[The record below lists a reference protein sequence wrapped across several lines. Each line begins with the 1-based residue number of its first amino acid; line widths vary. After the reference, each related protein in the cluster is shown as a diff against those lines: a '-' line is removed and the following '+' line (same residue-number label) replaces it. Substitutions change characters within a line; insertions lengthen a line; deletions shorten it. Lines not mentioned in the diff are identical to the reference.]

1 MPPPS
6 ILGFGLGFALLALIQ
21 VESATSGGSSVQD
34 LNGQIPIIVDTD
46 MGTDDWLALSYVVS
60 STKANL
66 LGVTIVGNGL
76 APCNEGVRNA
86 RYLLGLSHEKAD
98 RPVGCGSTW
107 PMDGYA
113 SYPRM
118 WRRNAAD
125 MMGETALSPQHE
137 ASFVDGP
144 TLLADLLANSPEP
157 VLILAIGSMT
167 NIATVLKLSPNL
179 KKKIKA
185 VVSMGGAVHVNG
197 NLRVPGF
204 TDTVRNTKAEWNY
217 YIDPVAAKIVFESG
231 VPIKLVPLDATN
243 KVPLREV
250 FILRTEQLRKTA
262 LGAFVNRIFTW
273 ISQSESNGEYYHW
286 DPLTAVLS
294 LNPDL
299 CSKVERL
306 GLAVITDAGSDTGV
320 SSGQPMILF
329 PYSSF
334 EGERRKPLSDTAAGA
349 TVVSLTGTTVDV
361 CLRAEAAVY
370 EDNFLTTLGAEL
382 VTPGQSQ

>member
-1 MPPPS
+1 MLMPLPG
-6 ILGFGLGFALLALIQ
+6 ILSVVLGFALLALLQ
-21 VESATSGGSSVQD
+21 VESATSGGSSVQGLD
-34 LNGQIPIIVDTD
+34 GQIPIIVDTD
-46 MGTDDWLALSYVVS
+46 MGTDDWMALSYVVG

-86 RYLLGLSHEKAD
+86 RYLLGLSPEDAD

-113 SYPRM
+113 SYPQL

-125 MMGETALSPQHE
+125 IMGETALSPQHE
-137 ASFVDGP
+137 ESYVDGP

-167 NIATVLKLSPNL
+167 NIATVLKLSPHL
-179 KKKIKA
+179 KKKVKV
-185 VVSMGGAVHVNG
+185 VVSMGGAVHAEG

-204 TDTVRNTKAEWNY
+204 TDTLRNTKAEWNY

-231 VPIKLVPLDATN
+231 IPIKLVPLDATN
-243 KVPLREV
+243 QLPLTEA
-250 FILRTEQLRKTA
+250 FIRRTEQLRKNA
-262 LGAFVNRIFTW
+262 LGAFVNRTFTW
-273 ISQSESNGEYYHW
+273 ISQSVNNGEYYHW
-286 DPLTAVLS
+286 DPLTAVIS

-299 CSKVERL
+299 CNKVERL
-306 GLAVITDAGSDTGV
+306 HLGVTTDAGSDTGV
-320 SSGQPMILF
+320 PSGQPMSLF

-334 EGERRKPLSDTAAGA
+334 EGERRKPLNDTAAGA
-349 TVVSLTGTTVDV
+349 TVVSLTGTYVDV
-361 CLRAEAAVY
+361 CLQADAAAY
-370 EDNFLTTLGAEL
+370 EDNFLTTLGAD
-382 VTPGQSQ
+382 